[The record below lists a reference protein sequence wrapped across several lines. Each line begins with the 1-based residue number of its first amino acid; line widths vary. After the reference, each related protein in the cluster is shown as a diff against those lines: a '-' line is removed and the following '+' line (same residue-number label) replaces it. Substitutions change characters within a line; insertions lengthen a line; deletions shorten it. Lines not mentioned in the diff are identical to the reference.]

1 MDRCIL
7 HMIRVV
13 VVAGLAGQAGCA
25 AGTKPKGRSVSQAWE
40 APAAASPQTTPA
52 RSGGQADAEG
62 RPVATVNGQP
72 ILRRQFMTL
81 LTESH
86 GLALLQQMM
95 VLDLARQATTKQG
108 LKVSPEDVQ
117 AQYKRRLERLYQPDS
132 DDPDQLSQQQQQE
145 RALELILDREGIS
158 RQEFMLKV
166 ERDAHVRKL
175 AEKEFKI
182 DEDALRREY
191 QVLYGPQ
198 VQLRL
203 IVCGSLR
210 QTEQVQELLT
220 AGEDF
225 ASVAGAHSK
234 DRHTAAEGGLTP
246 AFSLAD
252 GAIPAALR
260 EAARQ
265 LQPAD
270 GFRTVRL
277 GQDYAVVEKVR
288 TLPAANVRYEN
299 VRDKVLAVYRR
310 RVMDELMISVISR
323 LIGEAKVAIFDPV
336 LREQYRQRRIDT
348 GRRAP
353 ALIND

>member
-1 MDRCIL
+1 MDRRIL
-7 HMIRVV
+7 HMIRAV

-25 AGTKPKGRSVSQAWE
+25 AGTEPEGRSVSEAWE
-40 APAAASPQTTPA
+40 APAAVSPQTRAA
-52 RSGGQADAEG
+52 RPGGQAEAEG
-62 RPVATVNGQP
+62 RPVATVNGRP
-72 ILRRQFMTL
+72 IQRRQFMTL
-81 LTESH
+81 LAESH

-95 VLDLARQATTKQG
+95 VLELARQATAKQG
-108 LKVSPEDVQ
+108 LKVSPGDVE
-117 AQYKRRLERLYQPDS
+117 AEYKRRLGRLYQPES
-132 DDPDQLSQQQQQE
+132 AEPDKLSQQQQE

-175 AEKEFKI
+175 ADKEFKI

-191 QVLYGPQ
+191 EVLYGPK

-203 IVCGSLR
+203 IVCGSPR
-210 QTEQVQELLT
+210 QAEQVQELLA

-265 LQPAD
+265 LEPAD

-288 TLPAANVRYEN
+288 TLPASNVRYEN
-299 VRDKVLAVYRR
+299 VRDRVLAVYRR

-348 GRRAP
+348 GGRAP
-353 ALIND
+353 ELIND

>member
-1 MDRCIL
+1 MDQRIL
-7 HMIRVV
+7 HLIRVV
-13 VVAGLAGQAGCA
+13 VVAGLAGGAGCA
-25 AGTKPKGRSVSQAWE
+25 AATEPKGRSVSQAWE

-52 RSGGQADAEG
+52 RPGGQADAEG

-72 ILRRQFMTL
+72 IPRRQFMTL

-95 VLDLARQATTKQG
+95 VLDLARQATAKQG

-117 AQYKRRLERLYQPDS
+117 AEYKRRLERLYQPES
-132 DDPDQLSQQQQQE
+132 DEPDKLSQQQE

-182 DEDALRREY
+182 DEDALRRQY

-203 IVCGSLR
+203 IVCGSL
-210 QTEQVQELLT
+210 QQAEQVQELLA

-225 ASVAGAHSK
+225 ASVARAHSN
-234 DRHTAAEGGLTP
+234 DPHTAAQGGLTP

-260 EAARQ
+260 QAARQ

-288 TLPAANVRYEN
+288 TLPATNVRYEN
-299 VRDKVLAVYRR
+299 VRDRVLAVYRR
-310 RVMDELMISVISR
+310 RVMDQLMISVISR
-323 LIGEAKVAIFDPV
+323 LIGEAKVAIFDPL

>member
-1 MDRCIL
+1 MDRRIL
-7 HMIRVV
+7 HLIRAV
-13 VVAGLAGQAGCA
+13 VVAGLAGQAGCT
-25 AGTKPKGRSVSQAWE
+25 AGTEPKGRSVSEAWE
-40 APAAASPQTTPA
+40 APAAASPQTRPA
-52 RSGGQADAEG
+52 RHDGQAEAEG
-62 RPVATVNGQP
+62 RPVATVNGRP
-72 ILRRQFMTL
+72 IPRRQFMTL

-95 VLDLARQATTKQG
+95 VLDLARQATAKQG
-108 LKVSPEDVQ
+108 LKVSPGDVQ
-117 AQYKRRLERLYQPDS
+117 AEYQQRLERLYQPDS
-132 DDPDQLSQQQQQE
+132 NEPDKLSQQQE

-210 QTEQVQELLT
+210 QAEQVQELLA

-260 EAARQ
+260 QAARQ
-265 LQPAD
+265 LAPAD

-323 LIGEAKVAIFDPV
+323 LIGEAKVAIFDPL

>member
-1 MDRCIL
+1 MVRYIL
-7 HMIRVV
+7 HMIRVI
-13 VVAGLAGQAGCA
+13 VVAGLAGGAGCT
-25 AGTKPKGRSVSQAWE
+25 AGAEPKGRSVSEAWE
-40 APAAASPQTTPA
+40 ATAAASRQTSTVRA
-52 RSGGQADAEG
+52 GGKAQVDG
-62 RPVATVNGQP
+62 RPVATVNGRP
-72 ILRRQFMTL
+72 IDRRQFMTL
-81 LTESH
+81 LAESH

-95 VLDLARQATTKQG
+95 VLELAKQATAKQG
-108 LKVSPEDVQ
+108 LQVSPGDVE
-117 AQYKRRLERLYQPDS
+117 AEYKRRLERLYQPDS
-132 DDPDQLSQQQQQE
+132 AEPDKLSQQQQE
-145 RALELILDREGIS
+145 RALTLILDREGIS

-175 AEKEFKI
+175 AEKELKI
-182 DEDALRREY
+182 DEEAIRREY
-191 QVLYGPQ
+191 EVLYGPK

-203 IVCGSLR
+203 IVCGSPR
-210 QTEQVQELLT
+210 QAEQVQELLA

-225 ASVAGAHSK
+225 ASVARAHSK

-252 GAIPAALR
+252 DAIPTALR

-265 LQPAD
+265 LEAAD

-277 GQDYAVVEKVR
+277 GQDYAVIEKVR
-288 TLPAANVRYEN
+288 TLPAGNVRYEN
-299 VRDKVLAVYRR
+299 VRDRVLAVYRR
-310 RVMDELMISVISR
+310 RVMDKLMISVISR

-348 GRRAP
+348 GGQAP

>member
-1 MDRCIL
+1 MDRRIL
-7 HMIRVV
+7 HLIRVV

-40 APAAASPQTTPA
+40 APAAPSPQTRPA
-52 RSGGQADAEG
+52 RPGGPADAEG

-72 ILRRQFMTL
+72 IPRRQFMTL

-95 VLDLARQATTKQG
+95 VLDLARQATAKQG
-108 LKVSPEDVQ
+108 LKVSPGDVQ
-117 AQYKRRLERLYQPDS
+117 AQYQQRLERLYQPDS
-132 DDPDQLSQQQQQE
+132 DEPDQLSQQQE

-210 QTEQVQELLT
+210 QAEQVQELLA

-252 GAIPAALR
+252 SAIPAALR

-336 LREQYRQRRIDT
+336 LRQQYRQRRIDT